1 MKKIFL
7 FLIILLISS
16 CSKPKTVLICGDHV
30 CVNKAEANQFF
41 EENLSIEVRIIKKD
55 INKEN
60 DLVELN
66 LNNNNEERKV
76 SITRKKV
83 TKEEVKTLSKKEVKI
98 IKDNIKKKKKVK
110 NIKNNMHLKKDRK
123 QVLDKKNNN
132 IEKKKKKPSIDIKTK
147 KRKSSFDDICSIL
160 DKCTIDEISKYL
172 LKEGRK
178 KNYPDI
184 TLRQ

>member
-30 CVNKAEANQFF
+30 CVNKAEANQYF

-66 LNNNNEERKV
+66 LNNNNEGRKH

-83 TKEEVKTLSKKEVKI
+83 TKEEVKTLTKKEVKK
-98 IKDNIKKKKKVK
+98 IKANIKKKKKEK
-110 NIKNNMHLKKDRK
+110 ILKK
-123 QVLDKKNNN
+123 
-132 IEKKKKKPSIDIKTK
+132 IFT
-147 KRKSSFDDICSIL
+147 
-160 DKCTIDEISKYL
+160 
-172 LKEGRK
+172 
-178 KNYPDI
+178 
-184 TLRQ
+184 